1 MLYDCIMQNIDPSFF
16 LFELNVLVSRIIE
29 FFERNISS
37 LLSRFESYNY
47 SIERAQFRF
56 RA

>member
-16 LFELNVLVSRIIE
+16 LFELNVLVSRIVE